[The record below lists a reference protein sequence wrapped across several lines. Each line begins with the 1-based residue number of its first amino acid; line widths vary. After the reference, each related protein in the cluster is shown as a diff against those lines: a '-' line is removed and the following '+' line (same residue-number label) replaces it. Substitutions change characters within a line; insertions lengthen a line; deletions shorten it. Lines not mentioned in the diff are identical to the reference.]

1 MKNKKQLK
9 DLPEVKLF
17 NEYIDD
23 KPIALAVSGGPDS
36 TAMMQIAAF
45 SKKLK
50 RSNVTVIVVDHGLRK
65 ESKNEAKLVYK
76 NAKILGFKVKILR
89 WIGEKPKTRIQETAR
104 KTRYKLMTSW
114 CKKKGIKKLFL
125 AHHLDDQVETFLMRL
140 GKGSGVDGLA
150 VMNFVVDSSSIKLI
164 RPFLEIPKIRFM
176 KILDI
181 SGLEFI
187 SDPSNFNPNYGRSR
201 IREVLPVLSKEGISS
216 KQIGLVIKRM
226 RSAKDALNAQTN
238 IMLEKY
244 VSSVENVAYFLDK
257 NLLKETKEKE
267 ILLRL
272 LEKIF
277 INISGSIYP
286 PRRNK
291 LENILY
297 WIKEDNNLAARTLA
311 GVVVRKRKSEFIFY
325 REPENCYKSGS
336 IKLMTSRYNC
346 WDDRFF
352 LKANKSNNFEVKA
365 LGDLGITILKDKKM
379 LKRQGFRNV
388 PLSAWKTIPSVWSKK
403 RLISVPTLGYCKQK
417 DLKIYIKSNKN
428 TEIH

>member
-9 DLPEVKLF
+9 DLTEVKLF
-17 NEYIDD
+17 NKYIDD

-45 SKKLK
+45 SKKIK

-114 CKKKGIKKLFL
+114 CKKKGIEKLFL

-150 VMNFVVDSSSIKLI
+150 VMNFVTETSSLKLV
-164 RPFLEIPKIRFM
+164 RPFLETPKTRFI
-176 KILDI
+176 KILGI
-181 SGLEFI
+181 TNLEWI
-187 SDPSNFNPNYGRSR
+187 SDPSNLNLDFKRSR
-201 IREVLPVLSKEGISS
+201 IRKILPILSKEGINS

-226 RSAKDALNAQTN
+226 RSVKDALNAQTD
-238 IMLEKY
+238 ILLKKY
-244 VSSVENVAYFLDK
+244 LSNVHNVAYFLNK
-257 NLLKETKEKE
+257 ELLKDEKEKE
-267 ILLRL
+267 ILLRV

-277 INISGSIYP
+277 MNISGSIYP

-291 LENILY
+291 LENILS
-297 WIKEDNNLAARTLA
+297 WILENNNVKARTLT

-325 REPENCYKSGS
+325 REPEDCYKSVN
-336 IKLMTSRYNC
+336 IRPLTSRYRC

-352 LKANKSNNFEVKA
+352 LRANKSNSLQIRA
-365 LGDLGITILKDKKM
+365 LGDVGITILKEEKI
-379 LKRQGFRNV
+379 LKRQGFQNV
-388 PLSAWKTIPSVWSKK
+388 PLSAWKTVPGVWSKK
-403 RLISVPTLGYCKQK
+403 RLISVPTLGYCRQK

-428 TEIH
+428 I